1 MPFKQRPIKGS
12 LVTWLLVLA
21 IFGLAFVGCI
31 IALEM
36 LTKWVTLTRIK
47 SAAQEAVVV
56 YARDLIKGASD

>member
-1 MPFKQRPIKGS
+1 
-12 LVTWLLVLA
+12 
-21 IFGLAFVGCI
+21 
-31 IALEM
+31 M

>member
-21 IFGLAFVGCI
+21 IFGLAFVGSI

-36 LTKWVTLTRIK
+36 LVKWVTLTRIK
-47 SAAQEAVVV
+47 GAAQEAVVV